1 MNQKQLDILGHT
13 HQLFMEKGYVDTS
26 VQDIL
31 ERSGISKGTFYKYFS
46 SKSELFLSLLSSLQE
61 SLILQREKVAIE
73 YKGDNQKVFE
83 EQIIFM
89 LNFAEQN
96 KIPEMIESTLV
107 LNEVKTF
114 RYIEELKAAT
124 FTWIYERLQQIFPS
138 KTFPYLF
145 DGAVLL
151 EGMLN
156 NIFKMNKAL
165 NYPLPIEQIV
175 CYCMKRT
182 EEIVIEVAEQ
192 KEQLFNPSVYSA
204 VFNEKTE
211 SHFSTELTRVTAK
224 LKRVI
229 ENKLTNEEEQK
240 KSLEFV
246 TFISDEL
253 LQNDTE
259 PRTFI
264 IQSSLL
270 SLEKI
275 NTLAQTK
282 ELEEYKEVITTLT
295 RHAS

>member
-1 MNQKQLDILGHT
+1 MNQKQLDILEHT
-13 HQLFMEKGYVDTS
+13 HPLFMEKGYVDTS

-46 SKSELFLSLLSSLQE
+46 SKSELLISLLSSLQE
-61 SLILQREKVAIE
+61 SLILQREKVVIE
-73 YKGDNQKVFE
+73 YRGDNQKGFQ
-83 EQIIFM
+83 EQMIFM
-89 LNFAEQN
+89 MNFAEQN

-114 RYIEELKAAT
+114 HYIEELKAAT
-124 FTWIYERLQQIFPS
+124 FNWIYERFQQIFPS
-138 KTFPYLF
+138 KTSPYLF
-145 DGAVLL
+145 DRAVLL

-156 NIFKMNKAL
+156 NMFKMNKAL

-175 CYCMKRT
+175 RYCMKRT
-182 EEIVIEVAEQ
+182 EEIIIEVAEQ
-192 KEQLFNPSVYSA
+192 KEQLFSPSVYSA
-204 VFNEKTE
+204 VFNKKTE
-211 SHFSTELTRVTAK
+211 SHFSTDLTRVTAK

-229 ENKLTNEEEQK
+229 ENKLTNEEERK
-240 KSLEFV
+240 RSLEFV

-282 ELEEYKEVITTLT
+282 ELEEYKEVVTTLT
-295 RHAS
+295 RHSS

>member
-1 MNQKQLDILGHT
+1 MNQKQLDILRHT
-13 HQLFMEKGYVDTS
+13 HQLFIEKGYVDTS

-46 SKSELFLSLLSSLQE
+46 SKSELLLSLLSSLQE

-73 YKGDNQKVFE
+73 YRGDNQKIFQ
-83 EQIIFM
+83 EQMIFM

-114 RYIEELKAAT
+114 HYIEELKAAT
-124 FTWIYERLQQIFPS
+124 FNWIYERFQQIFPP
-138 KTFPYLF
+138 KTSPYLF

-156 NIFKMNKAL
+156 NMFKMNKAL

-175 CYCMKRT
+175 RYCMKRT
-182 EEIVIEVAEQ
+182 EEIIIEVAEQ

-211 SHFSTELTRVTAK
+211 SHFSTDLTRVTAK
-224 LKRVI
+224 VKRVI
-229 ENKLTNEEEQK
+229 ENKLTNEEERK
-240 KSLEFV
+240 RSLEFV

-264 IQSSLL
+264 IQNSLL

-275 NTLAQTK
+275 HTLAQTK
-282 ELEEYKEVITTLT
+282 EVEEYKEVITTLT
-295 RHAS
+295 RHDS

>member
-31 ERSGISKGTFYKYFS
+31 ERNGISKGTFYKYFS
-46 SKSELFLSLLSSLQE
+46 SKSQLLISLLSSLQE

-73 YKGDNQKVFE
+73 HKGDNQKVFE
-83 EQIIFM
+83 EQMIFM
-89 LNFAEQN
+89 LNFAEKN
-96 KIPEMIESTLV
+96 KIPEIIESTLV

-114 RYIEELKAAT
+114 HYIEKLKAAT
-124 FTWIYERLQQIFPS
+124 FNWIYERFQQIFPA
-138 KTFPYLF
+138 KTSPYLF
-145 DGAVLL
+145 DEAVLL

-156 NIFKMNKAL
+156 NMFKMNKAL

-175 CYCMKRT
+175 RYCMKRT
-182 EEIVIEVAEQ
+182 EEIVIQVAEQ
-192 KEQLFNPSVYSA
+192 KEQLFNHSAYSA
-204 VFNEKTE
+204 LFNDKSE

-229 ENKLTNEEEQK
+229 ENRLTNEEERK

-259 PRTFI
+259 PRIFI

-275 NTLAQTK
+275 KSLAQSK
-282 ELEEYKEVITTLT
+282 ELEEYKKVITTLT

>member
-46 SKSELFLSLLSSLQE
+46 SKSELLISLLSSLQE

-73 YKGDNQKVFE
+73 YREDNQKGFQ
-83 EQIIFM
+83 EQMIFM
-89 LNFAEQN
+89 MNFAEQN
-96 KIPEMIESTLV
+96 KIPEMIESTLI

-114 RYIEELKAAT
+114 HYIEELKAAT
-124 FTWIYERLQQIFPS
+124 FNWIYERFQQIFPY
-138 KTFPYLF
+138 KTSPYLF

-156 NIFKMNKAL
+156 NMFKMNKAL

-175 CYCMKRT
+175 RYCMKRT

-204 VFNEKTE
+204 VFKGKTE
-211 SHFSTELTRVTAK
+211 SHFSADLTRVTAK
-224 LKRVI
+224 LKRMI

-275 NTLAQTK
+275 NTLVQTK
-282 ELEEYKEVITTLT
+282 ELEEYKEVVTTLT

>member
-1 MNQKQLDILGHT
+1 
-13 HQLFMEKGYVDTS
+13 MEKGYVDTS

-46 SKSELFLSLLSSLQE
+46 SKSELLLSLLSSLQE

-96 KIPEMIESTLV
+96 KIPEMIESTLI
-107 LNEVKTF
+107 LNEIKTF
-114 RYIEELKAAT
+114 QYIEELKTAT
-124 FTWIYERLQQIFPS
+124 FNWIYERLQQIFPS

-175 CYCMKRT
+175 RYCMKRI

>member
-46 SKSELFLSLLSSLQE
+46 SKSELLLSLLSSLQE

-96 KIPEMIESTLV
+96 KIPEMIESTLI
-107 LNEVKTF
+107 LNEIKTF
-114 RYIEELKAAT
+114 QYIEELKTAT
-124 FTWIYERLQQIFPS
+124 FNWIYERLQQIFPS

-175 CYCMKRT
+175 RYCMKRI

-211 SHFSTELTRVTAK
+211 SHFSTELMRVTAK

-270 SLEKI
+270 SLEKS

>member
-1 MNQKQLDILGHT
+1 MNQKQLDILEHT

-46 SKSELFLSLLSSLQE
+46 SKSELLISLLSSLQE
-61 SLILQREKVAIE
+61 SLILQRERVAID
-73 YKGDNQKVFE
+73 YKGDNQKIFE
-83 EQIIFM
+83 EQMIFM

-114 RYIEELKAAT
+114 YYIEELKAAT
-124 FTWIYERLQQIFPS
+124 FNWIYERLQQIFS
-138 KTFPYLF
+138 SETSPYLF

-156 NIFKMNKAL
+156 NMFKMNKAL

-175 CYCMKRT
+175 RYCMKRT

-204 VFNEKTE
+204 VFNEKSE

-229 ENKLTNEEEQK
+229 ENKLTNEEERK

-275 NTLAQTK
+275 NTLARIK

>member
-13 HQLFMEKGYVDTS
+13 HQLFIEKGYVDTS

-46 SKSELFLSLLSSLQE
+46 SKSELLLSLLSSLQE

-73 YKGDNQKVFE
+73 YKGDNQKIFE

-89 LNFAEQN
+89 LSFAEQN

-114 RYIEELKAAT
+114 QYIEELKAAT
-124 FTWIYERLQQIFPS
+124 FNWIYERFQEIFPS
-138 KTFPYLF
+138 KTSAYLF

-175 CYCMKRT
+175 RYCMKRI

-204 VFNEKTE
+204 VFNKKTE

>member
-46 SKSELFLSLLSSLQE
+46 SKSELLLSLLSSLQE

-96 KIPEMIESTLV
+96 KIPEMIESTLI
-107 LNEVKTF
+107 LNEIKTF
-114 RYIEELKAAT
+114 QYIEELKTAT
-124 FTWIYERLQQIFPS
+124 FNWIYERLQQIFPS

-175 CYCMKRT
+175 RYCMKRI
-182 EEIVIEVAEQ
+182 EEIVIEIAEQ

>member
-13 HQLFMEKGYVDTS
+13 HQLFIEKGYVDTS

-31 ERSGISKGTFYKYFS
+31 EKSGISKGTFYKYFS
-46 SKSELFLSLLSSLQE
+46 SKSELLISLLSSLQE

-73 YKGDNQKVFE
+73 YRGDNQKGFQ
-83 EQIIFM
+83 EQMIFM
-89 LNFAEQN
+89 MNFAEQN

-114 RYIEELKAAT
+114 HYIEELKAAT
-124 FTWIYERLQQIFPS
+124 FNWIYERFQQIFPS
-138 KTFPYLF
+138 KTSPYLF
-145 DGAVLL
+145 DGAVPL

-156 NIFKMNKAL
+156 NMFKMNKAL

-175 CYCMKRT
+175 RYCMKRT
-182 EEIVIEVAEQ
+182 EEIIIEVARQ

-211 SHFSTELTRVTAK
+211 SHFSTDLTRVTAK

-229 ENKLTNEEEQK
+229 ENKLANEEERK
-240 KSLEFV
+240 RSLEFV

-295 RHAS
+295 RHDS

>member
-46 SKSELFLSLLSSLQE
+46 SKSELLLSLLSSLQE

-96 KIPEMIESTLV
+96 KIPEMIESTLI
-107 LNEVKTF
+107 LNEIKTF
-114 RYIEELKAAT
+114 QYIEELKTAT
-124 FTWIYERLQQIFPS
+124 FNWIYERLQQIFPS

-175 CYCMKRT
+175 RYCMKRI

-211 SHFSTELTRVTAK
+211 SHFSTELMRVTAK

>member
-46 SKSELFLSLLSSLQE
+46 SKSELLLSLLSSLQE

-96 KIPEMIESTLV
+96 KIPEMIESTLI
-107 LNEVKTF
+107 LNEIKTF
-114 RYIEELKAAT
+114 QYIEELKTAT
-124 FTWIYERLQQIFPS
+124 FNWIYERLQQIFPS

-175 CYCMKRT
+175 RYCMRRI

-211 SHFSTELTRVTAK
+211 SHFSTELMRVTAK

>member
-46 SKSELFLSLLSSLQE
+46 SKSELLISLLSSLQE

-73 YKGDNQKVFE
+73 YRGDNQKVFQ
-83 EQIIFM
+83 EQMIFM

-96 KIPEMIESTLV
+96 KIPEIIESTLV

-114 RYIEELKAAT
+114 HYIEELKAAT
-124 FTWIYERLQQIFPS
+124 FNWIYERFQQIFPS
-138 KTFPYLF
+138 KTSAYLF

-156 NIFKMNKAL
+156 NMFKMNKAL

-175 CYCMKRT
+175 TYCMKRT

-192 KEQLFNPSVYSA
+192 KEQLFNPSIYSA

-211 SHFSTELTRVTAK
+211 SHFSTDLTRVTAK

-229 ENKLTNEEEQK
+229 ENKLTNEEERR

-275 NTLAQTK
+275 KNLAQSK
-282 ELEEYKEVITTLT
+282 ELEEYKEVITVLT
-295 RHAS
+295 ENN

>member
-1 MNQKQLDILGHT
+1 MNQKQLHILGHT

-26 VQDIL
+26 VQAIL

-46 SKSELFLSLLSSLQE
+46 SKSELLISLLSSLQE
-61 SLILQREKVAIE
+61 SLILQREKIAIE

-83 EQIIFM
+83 KQIIFM

-114 RYIEELKAAT
+114 HYIEELKAAT
-124 FTWIYERLQQIFPS
+124 FNWIYERFQQIFPS
-138 KTFPYLF
+138 KTSPYLF

-156 NIFKMNKAL
+156 NMFKMNKAL

-175 CYCMKRT
+175 RYCMKRI

-211 SHFSTELTRVTAK
+211 SHFSTDLTRVTAK

-229 ENKLTNEEEQK
+229 ENKLANEEERK
-240 KSLEFV
+240 RSLEFV

-264 IQSSLL
+264 IQNSLL

-295 RHAS
+295 RHDS

>member
-13 HQLFMEKGYVDTS
+13 HQLFIEKGYVDTS

-46 SKSELFLSLLSSLQE
+46 SKSELLLSLLSSLQE
-61 SLILQREKVAIE
+61 SLILQREKIAIE
-73 YKGDNQKVFE
+73 YRGDNQKIFQ
-83 EQIIFM
+83 EQMIFM

-114 RYIEELKAAT
+114 HYIEELKAAT
-124 FTWIYERLQQIFPS
+124 FNWIYERFQQIFPF
-138 KTFPYLF
+138 KTSPYLF

-156 NIFKMNKAL
+156 NMFKMNKAL

-175 CYCMKRT
+175 RYCMKRT
-182 EEIVIEVAEQ
+182 EEIIIEVAEQ

-211 SHFSTELTRVTAK
+211 SHFSTDLTRVTAK

-229 ENKLTNEEEQK
+229 ENKLTNEEERK
-240 KSLEFV
+240 RSLEFV

-264 IQSSLL
+264 IQNSLL

-282 ELEEYKEVITTLT
+282 EVEEYKEVITTLT
-295 RHAS
+295 RHDS

>member
-1 MNQKQLDILGHT
+1 
-13 HQLFMEKGYVDTS
+13 ME
-26 VQDIL
+26 
-31 ERSGISKGTFYKYFS
+31 
-46 SKSELFLSLLSSLQE
+46 LS
-61 SLILQREKVAIE
+61 
-73 YKGDNQKVFE
+73 
-83 EQIIFM
+83 
-89 LNFAEQN
+89 
-96 KIPEMIESTLV
+96 
-107 LNEVKTF
+107 
-114 RYIEELKAAT
+114 
-124 FTWIYERLQQIFPS
+124 
-138 KTFPYLF
+138 
-145 DGAVLL
+145 LL

-156 NIFKMNKAL
+156 NMFKMNKAL

-175 CYCMKRT
+175 RYCMKRT
-182 EEIVIEVAEQ
+182 EEIIIEVAAQ

-211 SHFSTELTRVTAK
+211 SHFSTDLTRVTAK

-229 ENKLTNEEEQK
+229 ENKLANEEERK
-240 KSLEFV
+240 RSLEFV

-295 RHAS
+295 RHDS

>member
-1 MNQKQLDILGHT
+1 
-13 HQLFMEKGYVDTS
+13 
-26 VQDIL
+26 
-31 ERSGISKGTFYKYFS
+31 
-46 SKSELFLSLLSSLQE
+46 LQE

-96 KIPEMIESTLV
+96 KIPEMIESTLI
-107 LNEVKTF
+107 LNEIKTF
-114 RYIEELKAAT
+114 QYIEELKTAT
-124 FTWIYERLQQIFPS
+124 FNWIYERLQQIFPS

-175 CYCMKRT
+175 RYCMKRI

-211 SHFSTELTRVTAK
+211 SHFSTELMRVTAK

>member
-46 SKSELFLSLLSSLQE
+46 SKSELLLSLLSSLQE

-96 KIPEMIESTLV
+96 KIPEMIESTLI
-107 LNEVKTF
+107 LNEIKTF
-114 RYIEELKAAT
+114 QYIEELKTAT
-124 FTWIYERLQQIFPS
+124 FNWIYERLQQIFPS

-175 CYCMKRT
+175 RYCMKRI

>member
-46 SKSELFLSLLSSLQE
+46 SKSELLLSLLSSLQE

-96 KIPEMIESTLV
+96 KIPEMIESTLI
-107 LNEVKTF
+107 LNEIKTF
-114 RYIEELKAAT
+114 QYIEELKTAT
-124 FTWIYERLQQIFPS
+124 FNWIYERLQQIFPS

-175 CYCMKRT
+175 RYCMKRT

-192 KEQLFNPSVYSA
+192 KEQLFDPSVYSA
-204 VFNEKTE
+204 VFSEKTE

>member
-13 HQLFMEKGYVDTS
+13 HQLFIEKGYVDTS

-46 SKSELFLSLLSSLQE
+46 SKSELLISLLSSLQE

-73 YKGDNQKVFE
+73 YRGDNQKGFQ
-83 EQIIFM
+83 EQMIFM
-89 LNFAEQN
+89 MNFAEQN

-114 RYIEELKAAT
+114 HYIEELKAAT
-124 FTWIYERLQQIFPS
+124 FNWIYERFQQIFPS
-138 KTFPYLF
+138 KTSAYLF

-156 NIFKMNKAL
+156 NMFKMNKAL

-175 CYCMKRT
+175 RYCMKRI

-204 VFNEKTE
+204 VFNKKTE

-282 ELEEYKEVITTLT
+282 ELEEYKEVITALT